1 MRALCRVM
9 TCSFKDRA
17 SPFADWQYIYFL
29 SCLILFSFFTV
40 IQLSCPHFPP
50 ITLPCPTYL
59 QPPTFDPPPLLSL
72 SLDPLYM
79 FLDLTLPL
87 LSPLSPFPLASGH
100 VSLFFIS
107 RSLVVFCSFVLLIRF
122 HL

>member
-87 LSPLSPFPLASGH
+87 LSPLSPSLTPLVT

-107 RSLVVFCSFVLLIRF
+107 MSLVLCHSLVSTYM
-122 HL
+122 